1 MTFLSLP
8 TALLLTALATLALV
22 FAGIN
27 PPPNP
32 RLLYFLAGV
41 LGVLAIVVTLVV
53 ALR

>member
-8 TALLLTALATLALV
+8 TAVLFTSLATLALV
-22 FAGIN
+22 FAGVN

-32 RLLYFLAGV
+32 RILYFIAGA
-41 LGVLAIVVTLVV
+41 LGVLAIVVALVV